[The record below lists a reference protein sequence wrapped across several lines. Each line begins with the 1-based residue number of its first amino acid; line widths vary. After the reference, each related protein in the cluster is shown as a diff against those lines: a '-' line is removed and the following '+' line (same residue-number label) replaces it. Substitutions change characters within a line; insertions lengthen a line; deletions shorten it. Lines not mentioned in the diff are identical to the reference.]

1 MDLRCP
7 KCNSTDLKQVSLADE
22 EGFYQ
27 SDKRAQF
34 RGVLVGSG
42 GPVVL
47 VGTSTTKGTKQT
59 GLTAQI
65 GGGGDMSNLQA
76 YFSAAYCPS
85 RHSSF
90 KSPSRRSLLEVCWLH
105 ASKIVWRLGLFGPYH
120 EIE

>member
-7 KCNSTDLKQVSLADE
+7 KCKSTDLKSVSLAYV

-34 RGVLVGSG
+34 RGVLVVSG
-42 GPVVL
+42 GPGVL
-47 VGTSTTKGTKQT
+47 ASTSTTKGTKQT
-59 GLTAQI
+59 GLTAQS

-76 YFSAAYCPS
+76 YFSAACCPP

-90 KSPSRRSLLEVCWLH
+90 KSPVTTIAPKSLLVARQQNRVADRTFRAL
-105 ASKIVWRLGLFGPYH
+105 S
-120 EIE
+120 